1 MNASHAMRWADGQGK
16 QHNHTWEIISEFKS
30 AGDHMIIF
38 NDIERTLNDIFQTFS
53 GKFLNELPAFQKINP
68 TVENVTIWLFKLIT
82 DALDG
87 LHADLIRLEVGE
99 SPTRSYCITVED
111 DE

>member
-1 MNASHAMRWADGQGK
+1 MRWADGQGK
-16 QHNHTWEIISEFKS
+16 RHNHTWEIISEFKS